1 MSNPNERLDFH
12 GKVAL
17 ITGGSAGIGLAVAS
31 DIAKLGGK
39 VVIFS
44 RNVTKVNTACEAI
57 TKAGGTALGVTGE
70 VSRETDVKKAV
81 VKAIDTYGSLDILV
95 NSAGTTIRQPGSE
108 FPLDAWNEIIATNLT
123 GTFLFCREASRSMI
137 EAKRGGKIV
146 NISSIVARIA
156 RPNVV
161 AYAASKGGVE
171 SLTRAYALELAPHKI
186 NVNALAPGY
195 VVTELSSGV
204 YHDKV
209 MYEKITSR
217 IPAGRWAQ
225 PSEISG
231 AILFLCSKLSD
242 YMTGQVLTVDGG
254 WTAT

>member
-1 MSNPNERLDFH
+1 LNNTTLDFH

-17 ITGGSAGIGLAVAS
+17 VAGGSAGIGRASAV

-44 RNVTKVNTACEAI
+44 RSEAKVKAACEEI
-57 TKAGGTALGVTGE
+57 TEAGGEALGVAGE
-70 VSRETDVKKAV
+70 VSSESDVKNAV
-81 VKAIDTYGSLDILV
+81 ASALDSFGKIDILV
-95 NSAGTTIRQPGSE
+95 NSAGMTIRGPGPE

-123 GTFLFCREASRSMI
+123 GTFLFCREVSRSMI
-137 EAKRGGKIV
+137 ETGSGGKIV
-146 NISSIVARIA
+146 NVSSIIAKIA

-171 SLTRAYALELAPHKI
+171 SLTRAFALELASHKI

-204 YHDKV
+204 YSDKV
-209 MYEKITSR
+209 LYEKITSR
-217 IPAGRWAQ
+217 IPTGRWAQ
-225 PSEISG
+225 PNEMSG
-231 AILFLCSKLSD
+231 AILFLSSELSD